1 MSAPTDTGIYAR
13 MELVPGTLLAGRFR
27 IQALLGIGG
36 MGVVYR
42 AHDEALG
49 VPVAVKLLRPEV
61 AMRPDA
67 LERFR
72 QELLLARQ
80 VSSPHV
86 VRIHDLAQHDGHWL
100 ISMDYVPGEGLDHR
114 IDRGPLPLEDTLRIA
129 RQVALGLQAAH
140 ARGVVHRDLKPANV
154 LVDGDGNAYIS
165 DFGVARSLASSG
177 LTHAGLG
184 GAMGTPDYLSPEQ
197 ARGDPVDTR
206 SDLYALGLILRE
218 MLTGQPA
225 FHSATAA
232 EALAQRL
239 VRTPPPVTRD
249 RPELPAWVERLV
261 ERLLRTH
268 PSHRLPDA
276 AAVVSAIDR
285 RALPR
290 DWRPRLRRWQA
301 ALAVLA
307 VGALVASWW
316 IPRQAT
322 HVVATTPPLHRLLVL
337 PLQGAGMPATRLT
350 ALDAYLRARIANL
363 PGVASVDPE
372 RTAQALRQLDAAGN
386 TPDPATLRR
395 VAVADRSLAATLQ
408 QRGAN
413 WFVHAQLQPAQ
424 GKGAALD
431 GPPRPDAV
439 AAFRAWLA
447 QPALAHALGASAI
460 PPPPPV
466 PDATELDAFGKVLD
480 AGAAGHYPDALQQ
493 VQALV
498 RQRHDDPLLW
508 VAQLELANK
517 IGEHDAALDAIEQGQ
532 RAAGPAFPRLH
543 RRFAAE
549 HAIEQGAVPDAV
561 ALWRKQ
567 WARTPDDTL
576 ADLQLARAQ
585 GAGGDFPAAIQRL
598 TQLVARDGDD
608 PRAWYELGKFSILQG
623 EARRAVDD
631 YLVHALV
638 LYKRSRNP
646 YGVAVT
652 TNALGIGYGRLGQTD
667 AAEEQYRKAVVLQDA
682 IGNRRGVAT
691 ALRNLAN
698 ILSLRGAFDQAGA
711 ALARARTLNQALDDR
726 AGLAAVDNELGIL
739 AEERGDFHAAL
750 AAYQRSLQ
758 GWQQVDDPQGLAQA
772 LNAIGFAYFELGRYD
787 DAQSYWQR
795 AASNAAGLGVTGRV
809 RVRQNLG
816 QLATARGRWQ
826 QAAQLQH
833 AALAEAQQGQMPE
846 ETAVSHRHLAEL
858 ALLQGDLAGALE
870 QADQAVALFQQ
881 RDDRRGE
888 ADTRLLRVRTLLAA
902 GDNEAAAGELK
913 AMQAGAD
920 RSREQQAREAI
931 ARAELAVRAG
941 RSEQAL
947 AALAQAQPLAQ
958 ASGVREL
965 QLRLALLRAWL
976 DPHADARLDDATA
989 ALGNAELRLDWLI
1002 LAMRQALA
1010 THDADPALRAYREAK
1025 SWMRGSPMFAAA
1037 YVHTLGA
1044 RAERLAGDS
1053 AAAVDADHAA
1063 AAALAALRAKLPT
1076 RHGALDQPAEQLI
1089 P

>member
-1 MSAPTDTGIYAR
+1 MSAPTGTGIYAR

-27 IQALLGIGG
+27 IEALLGIGG

-100 ISMDYVPGEGLDHR
+100 ISMDYVPGEGLDR
-114 IDRGPLPLEDTLRIA
+114 RLDRGPLSLEDALRIT
-129 RQVALGLQAAH
+129 RQIALGLQAAH

-197 ARGDPVDTR
+197 ARGGPVDTR

-249 RPELPAWVERLV
+249 RPEVPAWVARLV
-261 ERLLRTH
+261 DRLLRTH

-276 AAVVSAIDR
+276 AAVVEAIDR

-290 DWRPRLRRWQA
+290 DWRPRLRPWHV

-307 VGALVASWW
+307 IGALLALWW
-316 IPRQAT
+316 IPR
-322 HVVATTPPLHRLLVL
+322 HRPSVAAVPPSLHRLLVL
-337 PLQGAGMPATRLT
+337 PLQGAGVPAARLT

-372 RTAQALRQLDAAGN
+372 RTTQALRQLDAAGN

-395 VAVADRSLAATLQ
+395 VAVADRSLAATLE
-408 QRGAN
+408 QRGGN
-413 WFVHAQLQPAQ
+413 WFVHAQLQPSDGA
-424 GKGAALD
+424 AALD
-431 GPPRPDAV
+431 GPPRADAV
-439 AAFRAWLA
+439 DAFRAWLA
-447 QPALAHALGASAI
+447 QPTLARALGASADT
-460 PPPPPV
+460 PPLPLPPV
-466 PDATELDAFGKVLD
+466 APLDALGKVLD
-480 AGAAGHYPDALQQ
+480 ARAAGRYPAALQQ
-493 VQALV
+493 VQALAGQ
-498 RQRHDDPLLW
+498 QRDDPVLW
-508 VAQLELANK
+508 DVQLDLAQMT
-517 IGEHDAALDAIEQGQ
+517 GEHDAALDAIEQGQ
-532 RAAGPAFPRLH
+532 RAAGPAFPRLQ

-549 HAIEQGAVPDAV
+549 HALEQGAVPDAV
-561 ALWRKQ
+561 ALWRAQ
-567 WARTPDDTL
+567 LAQAPDDTL

-585 GAGGDFPAAIQRL
+585 GAGGDFAAAIERL
-598 TQLVARDGDD
+598 THLVARDGDD

-631 YLVHALV
+631 YLVRALV
-638 LYKRSRNP
+638 LYKRGRNP
-646 YGVAVT
+646 YGVALT

-691 ALRNLAN
+691 SLRNLAN
-698 ILSLRGAFDQAGA
+698 VLSLRGAFDEAGT
-711 ALARARTLNQALDDR
+711 ALTRARALNEALDDR
-726 AGLAAVDNELGIL
+726 TGLAAVDNELGVL
-739 AEERGDFHAAL
+739 AEERGDFRTAL
-750 AAYQRSLQ
+750 AAYQRALQ
-758 GWQQVDDPQGLAQA
+758 GWQQVDDAQGLAQA

-795 AASNAAGLGVTGRV
+795 AASNAAGLGETGRV

-826 QAAQLQH
+826 DAAQLQR

-858 ALLQGDLAGALE
+858 ALLQGDLAGALD
-870 QADQAVALFQQ
+870 QAGQAVALFRQ

-888 ADTRLLRVRTLLAA
+888 ADTRLLRARSLLAA
-902 GDNEAAAGELK
+902 GDADAAARELEAMPAGE
-913 AMQAGAD
+913 D
-920 RSREQQAREAI
+920 RSREQRAREAI
-931 ARAELAVRAG
+931 VRAELAIRAG
-941 RSEQAL
+941 QVGQAQ

-976 DPHADARLDDATA
+976 DPRAGTDLDAATA

-1010 THDADPALRAYREAK
+1010 AHDADAALRAYREAK
-1025 SWMRGSPMFAAA
+1025 TWMRGSPMLAAA
-1037 YVHTLGA
+1037 YLHTLGA
-1044 RAERLAGDS
+1044 RAERLAGDT
-1053 AAAVDADHAA
+1053 AAAADADRAA
-1063 AAALAALRAKLPT
+1063 AAALTALRARLPT
-1076 RHGALDQPAEQLI
+1076 RHGAFDQPVEQMI

>member
-27 IQALLGIGG
+27 VEALLGVGG

-49 VPVAVKLLRPEV
+49 VPVAIKLLRPEV

-100 ISMDYVPGEGLDHR
+100 ISMDFVPGEGLDHR
-114 IDRGPLPLEDTLRIA
+114 IDRGPLPLEEALRIT
-129 RQVALGLQAAH
+129 RQIALGLQAAH

-239 VRTPPPVTRD
+239 VRTPPPVTQD
-249 RPELPAWVERLV
+249 RPEVPVWVARLV
-261 ERLLRTH
+261 DRLLRTQ

-290 DWRPRLRRWQA
+290 DWRPRWRPWHV

-307 VGALVASWW
+307 IGTLATLWWLPRHRPPVAAA
-316 IPRQAT
+316 P
-322 HVVATTPPLHRLLVL
+322 PPLHRLLVL
-337 PLQGAGMPATRLT
+337 PLQGSGVPATRLA

-372 RTAQALRQLDAAGN
+372 RTVQALRQLDAAGN
-386 TPDPATLRR
+386 RPDPATLRR
-395 VAVADRSLAATLQ
+395 VAVADRSLAATLE
-408 QRGAN
+408 QRAGT
-413 WFVHAQLQPAQ
+413 WLVRAQLQPAQ
-424 GKGAALD
+424 GNGAALD

-439 AAFRAWLA
+439 EAFRAWLA
-447 QPALAHALGASAI
+447 QPALTQALGASATA
-460 PPPPPV
+460 PPPPLPPPV
-466 PDATELDAFGKVLD
+466 QLDAFGTALE
-480 AGAAGHYPDALQQ
+480 ARAAGHYPAALRQ
-493 VQALV
+493 VQALA
-498 RQRHDDPLLW
+498 RQRRDDAVLW
-508 VAQLELANK
+508 DAQLDLAQMT
-517 IGEHDAALDAIEQGQ
+517 GEHDAALDAIEQGQ
-532 RAAGPAFPRLH
+532 RAAGPAFPRLG

-549 HAIEQGAVPDAV
+549 HALEQGAAPDAV

-567 WARTPDDTL
+567 LAQAPDDTL

-585 GAGGDFPAAIQRL
+585 GAGGDFAAAIGRL
-598 TQLVARDGDD
+598 SALVARDGDD
-608 PRAWYELGKFSILQG
+608 PRAWYELGKYSILQG

-631 YLVHALV
+631 YLVRALV

-646 YGVAVT
+646 YGVALT

-667 AAEEQYRKAVVLQDA
+667 AAEEQYRKAVELQDA

-691 ALRNLAN
+691 GLRNLAN
-698 ILSLRGAFDQAGA
+698 VLSLRGAFDEAGA
-711 ALARARTLNQALDDR
+711 ALTRARALNEALDDR
-726 AGLAAVDNELGIL
+726 AGLAAVDNELGVL

-758 GWQQVDDPQGLAQA
+758 GWQQVDDAQGLAQA

-795 AASNAAGLGVTGRV
+795 AAANATGQGETGRV

-816 QLATARGRWQ
+816 QLATARGRWHD
-826 QAAQLQH
+826 AAQLQH
-833 AALAEAQQGQMPE
+833 AALAEAQQRQMPE
-846 ETAVSHRHLAEL
+846 EAAVSHRHLSEL
-858 ALLQGDLAGALE
+858 ALLQGDLAGALD
-870 QADQAVALFQQ
+870 QADKAIALFRQ
-881 RDDRRGE
+881 RDDLRGE
-888 ADTRLLRVRTLLAA
+888 ADARLLRARTLLAA
-902 GDNEAAAGELK
+902 GDADAVVRELDAMPTGE
-913 AMQAGAD
+913 D
-920 RSREQQAREAI
+920 RSREQRAREAI
-931 ARAELAVRAG
+931 VRAELALRAG
-941 RSEQAL
+941 QARQAQ

-976 DPHADARLDDATA
+976 EPPGDTGLDAATA

-1002 LAMRQALA
+1002 LAMRRSLA
-1010 THDADPALRAYREAK
+1010 AHDADAALRAYREATT
-1025 SWMRGSPMFAAA
+1025 WMRGSPMLAAA
-1037 YVHTLGA
+1037 YLHTLGA
-1044 RAERLAGDS
+1044 RAERMAGD
-1053 AAAVDADHAA
+1053 AA
-1063 AAALAALRAKLPT
+1063 AAAGAERAATAALATLRGRLPA
-1076 RHGALDQPAEQLI
+1076 RHGAFDRATEQLI